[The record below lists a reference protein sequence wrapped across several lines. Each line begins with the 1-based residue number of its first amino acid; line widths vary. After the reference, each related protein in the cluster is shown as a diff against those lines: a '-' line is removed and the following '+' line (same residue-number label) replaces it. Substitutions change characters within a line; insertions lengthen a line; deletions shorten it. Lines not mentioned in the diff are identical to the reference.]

1 MLINI
6 SCTVDSAILGV
17 DSHSYGK
24 ISSRRRLKKRPHNLT
39 KWTLLGRFTG
49 KFFFAKVFLV
59 PNVDTVVKAKLIHLC
74 NTSNV
79 LNKYKSMD
87 ADFWQ
92 GGCLQWRIEYMSMVS
107 QCPINHH

>member
-1 MLINI
+1 MTALSWELTAIV
-6 SCTVDSAILGV
+6 TVKYLPAAA
-17 DSHSYGK
+17 
-24 ISSRRRLKKRPHNLT
+24 SRRDLI
-39 KWTLLGRFTG
+39 TLQSGHFWGDLQES
-49 KFFFAKVFLV
+49 FFAKVFLV